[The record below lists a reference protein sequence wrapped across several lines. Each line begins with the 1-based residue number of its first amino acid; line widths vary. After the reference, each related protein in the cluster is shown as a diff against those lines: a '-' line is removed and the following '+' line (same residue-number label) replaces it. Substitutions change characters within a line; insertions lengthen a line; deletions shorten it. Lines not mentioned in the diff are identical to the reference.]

1 MKPWKLLPL
10 EHDDFATR
18 LREENG
24 RGTAGWTAPDD
35 GYVVFELHEG
45 PHVTPP
51 RQVAKRRLREAG
63 NQETRKDLERGKVE
77 NRGKIWKAG
86 RGIKRSECWK
96 SRERIWAGDCVA
108 FEEFVVFFPG
118 FLASCFNLSP

>member
-24 RGTAGWTAPDD
+24 RGTAGRAAPDD
-35 GYVVFELHEG
+35 GYVVFKLHEG

-51 RQVAKRRLREAG
+51 RQLAKGRLQVGTQILLWFSIEGPA
-63 NQETRKDLERGKVE
+63 
-77 NRGKIWKAG
+77 WAH
-86 RGIKRSECWK
+86 
-96 SRERIWAGDCVA
+96 SRESRGLIQNFHAWAPQIA
-108 FEEFVVFFPG
+108 
-118 FLASCFNLSP
+118 ASNLVNPRSQL